1 MQLCFRNSY
10 TSPVWVA
17 VGWYDPSGCAGDA
30 GEWGKRGWWQ
40 VNPGSTVTTNV
51 STSNENFYFYA
62 EAQDGTVWGGPLVAQ
77 VSIYAFDGCLYLA
90 TSQSSGPSPYFDVG
104 FQLVDAGFWY
114 WTYSTYTVDLT

>member
-51 STSNENFYFYA
+51 STSNENFYSTQKLRTA
-62 EAQDGTVWGGPLVAQ
+62 
-77 VSIYAFDGCLYLA
+77 
-90 TSQSSGPSPYFDVG
+90 PYGVVH
-104 FQLVDAGFWY
+104 L
-114 WTYSTYTVDLT
+114 